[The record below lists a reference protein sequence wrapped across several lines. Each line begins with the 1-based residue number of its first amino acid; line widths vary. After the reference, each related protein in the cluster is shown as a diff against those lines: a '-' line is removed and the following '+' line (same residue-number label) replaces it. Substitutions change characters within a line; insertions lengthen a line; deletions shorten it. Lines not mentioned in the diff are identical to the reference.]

1 MSIFQGGYAG
11 KFLYVDLSDG
21 SIQAR
26 PLERDFALKYIGGR
40 GFSARVLYEEL
51 GMGVDPL
58 SPDNILIFATGPLS
72 GTPLPS
78 ASRLIVAAK
87 SPMTGGIGD
96 ASSGGYWAPEL
107 KYAGFDAIIIKGRSA
122 KSVYLWVENEKAELR
137 PAEHLWG
144 KRINETSKA
153 LKEEIGDEDVH
164 ICAIGPGGENLVR
177 YACIVTDEEGVGG
190 RTGMGAVMGSKN
202 LKAIAVR
209 GSQDV
214 KIADP
219 KRFHDVIDAYRKTL
233 EGEVWTETLRRLG
246 TPNLVTHRQKLGIWG
261 AKNFQ
266 TASIDGW
273 EKISGEAF
281 REKYLVKVM
290 GCMGCMVRCR
300 RYSAILDGSCTPF
313 YTKGPEYETIN
324 ALGAKPYITDPA
336 IILQGHH
343 LCDDCGIDE
352 QSAGSAISMA
362 MELYERGILK
372 KEDVDGEEL
381 VFGNGEALLRLLEK
395 IVTRKGFG
403 DLLAEGTRI
412 MGERLHADYY
422 AIHVKGSEVDAS
434 DPRSLVT
441 RALTYSVATRGSCHL
456 RGFPYIDEFIKPD
469 EGLKYFGTATV
480 SDMKALEGKGKLV
493 AWSEDWITVA
503 NLMGLCIFA
512 WYRSRTFSMLI
523 KRGLELV
530 TEAYVAATGL
540 PMTQENLLRCGE
552 RVYNTEKLFNCREG
566 MGREA
571 DYPPPRF
578 FDEAMPDGVGK
589 GAHLDRGDYERLLD
603 DYYTARG
610 WDPATGYPTPEK
622 LKELDL
628 VEIGT

>member
-1 MSIFQGGYAG
+1 MSMFQGGYAG
-11 KFLYVDLSDG
+11 NLLYVNLSDR
-21 SIQAR
+21 SIR
-26 PLERDFALKYIGGR
+26 VKPLERDFALKYIGGR
-40 GFSARVLYEEL
+40 GFSARILYDEL
-51 GMGVDPL
+51 GAGVDPL
-58 SPDNILIFATGPLS
+58 SPGNILVFATGPLS

-107 KYAGFDAIIIKGRSA
+107 KYAGFDAIVIKGRSTGP
-122 KSVYLWVENEKAELR
+122 VYLWVENGKAELR
-137 PAEHLWG
+137 SAERLWG
-144 KRINETSKA
+144 KRIDQTSKV
-153 LKEEIGDEDVH
+153 LKEEIGDEDIH

-202 LKAIAVR
+202 LKAIVVR

-214 KIADP
+214 KIADA
-219 KRFHDVIDAYRKTL
+219 KRFQDVIDAYRTTL

-266 TASIDGW
+266 RASIDGW

-281 REKYLVKVM
+281 REKYLIKVM
-290 GCMGCMVRCR
+290 GCMGCIVRCR
-300 RYSAILDGSCTPF
+300 RFSAILDGTCTPF

-336 IILQGHH
+336 LILQGHH

-362 MELYERGILK
+362 MELYERGMLK
-372 KEDVDGEEL
+372 KEDVDGEDL

-403 DLLAEGTRI
+403 NLLAEGTRI

-441 RALTYSVATRGSCHL
+441 RALTYSVSTRGSCHL
-456 RGFPYIDEFIKPD
+456 RGFPYIDEFIKPE
-469 EGLKYFGTATV
+469 EGLKYFGTAAV
-480 SDMKALEGKGKLV
+480 SDMKALEGKGRLV

-540 PMTQENLLRCGE
+540 PMTQENLLQCGE
-552 RVYNTEKLFNCREG
+552 RVYNIEKLFNYREG

-578 FDEAMPDGVGK
+578 FDEAMPDGAGK
-589 GAHLDRGDYERLLD
+589 GTHLDRGDYERLLN

-610 WDPATGYPTPEK
+610 WDPATGRPTPEK
-622 LKELDL
+622 LQELGLNKSDR
-628 VEIGT
+628 